1 MRKTKGKAMKRREL
15 GYYIL
20 GNFLAVAA
28 IVMFCIMVYENIY
41 LNRCLSDWEGDSF
54 PVYEGV
60 CGSYFYRDT
69 MTKARDGWTFH
80 FDDGE
85 WYYIRY
91 YVCNQDNFPIDVIAS
106 NPDTPIT
113 IRTMPTTFLSYDNMI
128 VSMEIH
134 GAELVPQD
142 AVYDYVKDQ
151 KESTVFGYFV
161 MIPFL
166 LLFVPTNIL
175 LDIMLYR
182 EHQRRKKKRKQKEKR
197 RLQNEALRLQQ
208 AEAQPPNPA
217 QQSRQEKQRRQNR
230 SQKHKKQRKR
240 CIRR

>member
-1 MRKTKGKAMKRREL
+1 VRKTKGKAMKRKEL

-60 CGSYFYRDT
+60 CGSYFYDT
-69 MTKARDGWTFH
+69 SAIVRDGWTFQ

-85 WYYIRY
+85 WYNIRARA
-91 YVCNQDNFPIDVIAS
+91 CNRDNFPIDVIAS
-106 NPDTPIT
+106 NPNTPVT
-113 IRTMPTTFLSYDNMI
+113 IRTMPSTFLLYDKMI
-128 VSMEIH
+128 VSMELN

-151 KESTVFGYFV
+151 KKGDVLVYFV
-161 MIPFL
+161 MVLVL
-166 LLFVPTNIL
+166 LLLIPSQIL
-175 LDIMLYR
+175 LDVDLYR
-182 EHQRRKKKRKQKEKR
+182 ERQQRKKKRQQKEKR
-197 RLQNEALRLQQ
+197 RL
-208 AEAQPPNPA
+208 
-217 QQSRQEKQRRQNR
+217 
-230 SQKHKKQRKR
+230 
-240 CIRR
+240 

>member
-1 MRKTKGKAMKRREL
+1 VRKTKGKAMKRKEL

-28 IVMFCIMVYENIY
+28 IVMFCIMVYENVY

-113 IRTMPTTFLSYDNMI
+113 IRTMPSTFLSYDNMI
-128 VSMEIH
+128 VSMELN

-142 AVYDYVKDQ
+142 AVYDYVKDH

-182 EHQRRKKKRKQKEKR
+182 EHQRRKKKKQKQEQKR

-208 AEAQPPNPA
+208 AEVQPPDPA

-230 SQKHKKQRKR
+230 SQKHKKRRKR
-240 CIRR
+240 